1 MTDPTTDLLKA
12 QLKLLRLPAMV
23 QELEKLSREA
33 AAANQNYE
41 QFLLQL
47 TEIELAAR
55 AANALATRIK
65 NAGVPGLEGLRHLR
79 FHRAAEPSQAEGL
92 GAGPWGMDSR
102 EVQRQPGGEHRHG
115 KDAPGHRAWAKRRV
129 VKATEWRSSRRRS

>member
-1 MTDPTTDLLKA
+1 MSCWVRWSSPAPSPTRNLGRTDGMTDPTTDLLKA
-12 QLKLLRLPAMV
+12 QLKQLRLPEMV

-65 NAGVPGLEGLRHLR
+65 NAGFPVL
-79 FHRAAEPSQAEGL
+79 
-92 GAGPWGMDSR
+92 
-102 EVQRQPGGEHRHG
+102 
-115 KDAPGHRAWAKRRV
+115 KDFD
-129 VKATEWRSSRRRS
+129 TEWRSSRRRS